1 MYCSLK
7 EASLVQGALS
17 AGSIGSPL
25 SRPKV
30 VVQARQGTHSPKLAS
45 RKLQVGRNIRSSECF
60 FATKQ
65 PPPLPFEVERCVCTK
80 YSYTVVCT
88 RRTAEPRSAVM
99 PFPIPLPWSAM
110 CRKKKKKLVRE
121 KRGYAQRNLLAFFV
135 TTAPSRVSR
144 EKKRKKPSQRSERGE
159 LTGRPAKTHH
169 KEIRRKKKRE
179 NKKQQ
184 RSGDVD

>member
-1 MYCSLK
+1 MHCCLK

-17 AGSIGSPL
+17 AGSIDSPL
-25 SRPKV
+25 SQPKV
-30 VVQARQGTHSPKLAS
+30 VVQARQGTHSSKLAS

-110 CRKKKKKLVRE
+110 CRKKKKNSYVKSGDTLS
-121 KRGYAQRNLLAFFV
+121 GICLLFFV
-135 TTAPSRVSR
+135 TIAPSRVSR
-144 EKKRKKPSQRSERGE
+144 EKKRKNLHNGLSE
-159 LTGRPAKTHH
+159 
-169 KEIRRKKKRE
+169 E
-179 NKKQQ
+179 N
-184 RSGDVD
+184 